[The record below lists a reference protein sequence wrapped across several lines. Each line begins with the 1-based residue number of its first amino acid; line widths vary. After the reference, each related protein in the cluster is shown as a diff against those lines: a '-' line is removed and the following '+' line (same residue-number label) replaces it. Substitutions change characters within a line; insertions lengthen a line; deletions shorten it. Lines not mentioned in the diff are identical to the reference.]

1 MKHSFKII
9 SVIVATL
16 LGIVIQAQSLKA
28 MTYNIRLDV
37 ASDVN
42 NAWPFRKDFFAAQVR
57 FYEPDILGVQEAM
70 PHQVVDLERL
80 LPQYNQ
86 VGVGREGVGKGE
98 SSNIFYKKDKFTV
111 IQTNTFWLSETPE
124 AISMGWDA
132 ACHRVCTYALF
143 QEAKTNQLFWV
154 FNTHLDHIG
163 EQARTKGIKLILAQI
178 NQLNTLNYPV
188 IFMGDFNSEPQEER
202 IVALKKVMN
211 DTREVSIDK
220 PFGPVGTFNNFEHNK
235 SVTAL
240 IDYIFISKKS
250 NLKVIKYAVLSDSKD
265 LKYPSDHLP
274 VYVEMV
280 FHKNNN

>member
-42 NAWPFRKDFFAAQVR
+42 NAWPFRKDFFASQVR

>member
-1 MKHSFKII
+1 MKKII
-9 SVIVATL
+9 LFFYIIFSIGL
-16 LGIVIQAQSLKA
+16 SAQELSI
-28 MTYNIRLDV
+28 MTYNVKLDYPKEGDN
-37 ASDVN
+37 SWTN
-42 NAWPFRKDFFAAQVR
+42 RKPFFINQLK

-86 VGVGREGVGKGE
+86 VGIGREGVGKGE

>member
-1 MKHSFKII
+1 
-9 SVIVATL
+9 
-16 LGIVIQAQSLKA
+16 

-86 VGVGREGVGKGE
+86 VGIGREGVGKGE

>member
-86 VGVGREGVGKGE
+86 VGIGREGVGKGE

-163 EQARTKGIKLILAQI
+163 EQARTKGIELVLAQI

>member
-1 MKHSFKII
+1 MKNSFKII

-37 ASDVN
+37 ASDGN

-70 PHQVVDLERL
+70 PHQVVDLEQL
-80 LPQYNQ
+80 LSQYNH
-86 VGVGREGVGKGE
+86 VGIGREGVGKGE
-98 SSNIFYKKDKFTV
+98 SSNIFYKKDKFTI
-111 IQTNTFWLSETPE
+111 IQTNTFWLSETPK

-163 EQARTKGIKLILAQI
+163 EQARTKGIELVLAQI

-211 DTREVSIDK
+211 DTREVSLEK
-220 PFGPVGTFNNFEHNK
+220 PFGPVGTFNNFEHDR